1 MQQSN
6 NIANAIANAR
16 IFAEPA
22 PAQADSHSDV
32 ILYSWVGDDPFDY
45 RGRRDDDRHEY
56 GDCYYD
62 EFTDEYYDV
71 NDDDRAGSSDDEEKR
86 HPMLVQADPRFC
98 LGLGNATANAVAGA
112 LLEID
117 HRLIGHQVNEIRWAQ
132 LFGALHQE
140 IGRGRDDARRSSSAP
155 VPLTEAIDRMLSE
168 RLTRSDSVIAD
179 LGDGLTLELTEPHFA
194 GWLCDAMTAAVG
206 A

>member
-1 MQQSN
+1 MKKSN
-6 NIANAIANAR
+6 DIAIANAR

-22 PAQADSHSDV
+22 PAQADRHSDV
-32 ILYSWVGDDPFDY
+32 ILYSWANDDPFDY
-45 RGRRDDDRHEY
+45 YGRRDDDRHEY

-71 NDDDRAGSSDDEEKR
+71 NDYDRAGSASDDEEKR

-98 LGLGNATANAVAGA
+98 LGIGNATANAVAGA

-117 HRLIGHQVNEIRWAQ
+117 RRLIGRQINEIRWVQ

-140 IGRGRDDARRSSSAP
+140 IGRGRGRSRRSSSAP

-179 LGDGLTLELTEPHFA
+179 LGDGLTLELTDPLFA